1 MSKSKQSDEKSDLK
15 SKKPDFKK
23 SAFHFNLS
31 ENRQKN
37 AGFLMND
44 GSIVD
49 RLPRIQTRQ
58 NFQRVVRPHL
68 DIPDDQ
74 LNPTQQQFLESSDIN
89 RIVRRAQKT
98 GVLPQM
104 KGSPIYGDF
113 SDVPSFQEAQNLL
126 IIANEQFAGL
136 TAVTRA
142 RFNNDPA
149 EFLQFA
155 TDPKNADKMVEFGL
169 AQPKAI
175 PPEAPIQKV
184 QVVNSEP
191 PKDQPKT

>member
-89 RIVRRAQKT
+89 RIVRRAQKKL
-98 GVLPQM
+98 V
-104 KGSPIYGDF
+104 F
-113 SDVPSFQEAQNLL
+113 
-126 IIANEQFAGL
+126 
-136 TAVTRA
+136 
-142 RFNNDPA
+142 
-149 EFLQFA
+149 FL
-155 TDPKNADKMVEFGL
+155 K
-169 AQPKAI
+169 
-175 PPEAPIQKV
+175 
-184 QVVNSEP
+184 
-191 PKDQPKT
+191 